1 MNKLRLG
8 TRGSQLAL
16 WQANKVAAE
25 LRRHF
30 PELEIETVIIKTK
43 GDKILDV
50 ALSKIGD
57 KGLFTREIENALLS
71 GEVDLAVHSMKDLP
85 SFLAPGLVL
94 GAVLQR
100 EDPRD
105 VLVSHHERTLAGLP
119 RNSIVGTSS
128 LRRIAQLKNLR
139 PDIRVADLRGNVET
153 RIRKMADQGLDA
165 IILAYAGVLR
175 LGLTHSI
182 TEIIATDQV
191 LPAVGQ
197 GAIAVEIR
205 ADNEEVAAIIGNIN
219 HGPTHF
225 ATQAERSFL
234 RELEGGCQVPIGC
247 LGRVNGS
254 ELVLEGLIASLDGD
268 VVLRD
273 RMTGSVEQ
281 GEEMGLILARKLY
294 EQGGREILQGIRR
307 LGD

>member
-16 WQANKVAAE
+16 WQADKVAAE
-25 LRRHF
+25 LRGRM
-30 PELEIETVIIKTK
+30 PGLEIETVVIKTK

-57 KGLFTREIENALLS
+57 KGLFTREIENALLA

-85 SFLAPGLVL
+85 SFLAPGLAL

-105 VLVSHHERTLAGLP
+105 VLISHRDCTLETLP
-119 RNSIVGTSS
+119 RNGIVGTSS

-139 PDIRVADLRGNVET
+139 PDLRVTDLRGNVET
-153 RIRKMADQGLDA
+153 RIRKMAEQGLDA
-165 IILAYAGVLR
+165 IILAYAGVVR
-175 LGLTHSI
+175 LGLTVNI
-182 TEIIATDQV
+182 TQIISVDQV

-205 ADNEEVAAIIGNIN
+205 ADDEETAAVIGNIN
-219 HGPTHF
+219 HNPTYF
-225 ATQAERSFL
+225 TTLAERAFL

-247 LGRVNGS
+247 LGRIDDEG
-254 ELVLEGLIASLDGD
+254 LLLEGLIASLDGGVMLKD
-268 VVLRD
+268 KVSGPIV
-273 RMTGSVEQ
+273 Q
-281 GEEMGLILARKLY
+281 AEEMGRNLARRLLD
-294 EQGGREILQGIRR
+294 QGGREVLQGI
-307 LGD
+307 GD

>member
-1 MNKLRLG
+1 MRKLKLG

-25 LRRHF
+25 LCGRV
-30 PELEIETVIIKTK
+30 PEIETEIVVIKTK

-57 KGLFTREIENALLS
+57 KGLFTREIENALLA

-105 VLVSHHERTLAGLP
+105 VLISHRDCTLATLP
-119 RNSIVGTSS
+119 RNGIVGTSS
-128 LRRIAQLKNLR
+128 LRRIAQIRNLR
-139 PDIRVADLRGNVET
+139 PDLRVTDLRGNVET
-153 RIRKMADQGLDA
+153 RICKMATQGLDA

-175 LGLTHSI
+175 LGLTGNI
-182 TEIIATDQV
+182 KEIIDTDQV

-205 ADNEEVAAIIGNIN
+205 DNDPQTAAIIGNIN
-219 HGPTHF
+219 HLPTHL
-225 ATQAERSFL
+225 TTLAERAFL
-234 RELEGGCQVPIGC
+234 QELEGGCQVPIGC
-247 LGRVNGS
+247 LGRVNGDG
-254 ELVLEGLIASLDGD
+254 LFLEGLIASLDGE
-268 VVLRD
+268 VVLKD
-273 RMTGSVEQ
+273 RMSGPIDQ
-281 GEEMGLILARKLY
+281 GEEMGRRLARKLY
-294 EQGGREILQGIRR
+294 EQDGREVLQGIRR